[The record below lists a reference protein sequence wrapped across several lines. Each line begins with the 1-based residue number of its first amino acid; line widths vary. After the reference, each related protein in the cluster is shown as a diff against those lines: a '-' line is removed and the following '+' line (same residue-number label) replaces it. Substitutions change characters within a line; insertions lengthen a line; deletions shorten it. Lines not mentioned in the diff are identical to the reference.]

1 MKHFEVF
8 ISAIFI
14 LACLALPCMALE
26 SRVLTVTEKTLSVDL
41 GPSFELNKSELNT
54 SQKGMVSQD
63 FLINNT
69 AKEGVA
75 FFSVMSVYDD
85 LMKRLSPDL
94 LSELF
99 LIGVLSEVESKGDVE
114 IGNWT
119 TPDGL
124 GNNVTVHTLSTK
136 DERVKP
142 LGGTYD
148 AAVWNLD
155 QSNYVM
161 LVSFLDENNTTQII
175 KTLAVS

>member
-1 MKHFEVF
+1 MKHFAAFV
-8 ISAIFI
+8 STIFI
-14 LACLALPCMALE
+14 LACLALPCIALE
-26 SRVLTVTEKTLSVDL
+26 SKVLTVTEKTLSVDL
-41 GPSFELNKSELNT
+41 GPSFELNESELNT
-54 SQKGMVSQD
+54 SQGGMVSQD
-63 FLINNT
+63 FLINDT

-75 FFSVMSVYDD
+75 FFSVMSVYDE
-85 LMKRLSPDL
+85 MMGMLSPDL

-114 IGNWT
+114 VGNWT
-119 TPDGL
+119 APDTM

-148 AAVWNLD
+148 TAVWNLD
-155 QSNYVM
+155 QSTYVV

>member
-1 MKHFEVF
+1 MLCGKSIESSGFVQIHWLGQGYRLVDHKIYIFGSQSRLSGAEKMKHFEVF

-99 LIGVLSEVESKGDVE
+99 LL
-114 IGNWT
+114 
-119 TPDGL
+119 
-124 GNNVTVHTLSTK
+124 
-136 DERVKP
+136 
-142 LGGTYD
+142 
-148 AAVWNLD
+148 
-155 QSNYVM
+155 
-161 LVSFLDENNTTQII
+161 
-175 KTLAVS
+175 

>member
-1 MKHFEVF
+1 MKYFAAF
-8 ISAIFI
+8 LSAIFI

-26 SRVLTVTEKTLSVDL
+26 SRVLTLTEKNLTVDL
-41 GPSFELNKSELNT
+41 GPSFELNKSDLNI
-54 SQKGMVSQD
+54 SQKGMISQD
-63 FLINNT
+63 FLINDT
-69 AKEGVA
+69 AKDGVA
-75 FFSVMSVYDD
+75 FFSVMSVYDE

-99 LIGVLSEVESKGDVE
+99 LVGVLSEVEAKGDVE

-119 TPDGL
+119 APDTL

-136 DERVKP
+136 DLRVKP

-148 AAVWNLD
+148 TAVWNLD
-155 QSNYVM
+155 QSTYVV

-175 KTLAVS
+175 KTLSVS